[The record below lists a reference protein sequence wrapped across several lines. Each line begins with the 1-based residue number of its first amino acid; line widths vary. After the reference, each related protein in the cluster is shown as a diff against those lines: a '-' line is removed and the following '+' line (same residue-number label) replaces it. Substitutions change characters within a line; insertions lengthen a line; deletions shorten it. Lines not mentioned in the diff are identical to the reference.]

1 MGSNHLKLKIIVK
14 PKSNPMQ
21 TSEKIV
27 QKNKFKMEEEGE
39 KPENITSP
47 KNQ

>member
-1 MGSNHLKLKIIVK
+1 
-14 PKSNPMQ
+14 MQ